1 MSSLSNKY
9 KNVTM
14 DKHDIKTKT
23 LEYDLEYYIHN
34 FKEDKIWAV

>member
-23 LEYDLEYYIHN
+23 LEYD
-34 FKEDKIWAV
+34 FKYHISESQFQRG